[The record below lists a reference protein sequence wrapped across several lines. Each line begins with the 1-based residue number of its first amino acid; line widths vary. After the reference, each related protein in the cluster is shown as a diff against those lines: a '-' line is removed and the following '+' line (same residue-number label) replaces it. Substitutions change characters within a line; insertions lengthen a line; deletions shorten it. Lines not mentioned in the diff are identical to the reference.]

1 MNKKKNNLNQSAK
14 DPFWFREC
22 FLMPMP
28 IGIKVVNLRE
38 LLQALREV
46 SDAVIYYHLFQSRL
60 AVSQPAVEFPNDFAL
75 WAAVSLQDSAL
86 AEKLSS
92 FDPLSYD
99 NLGQVRLAM
108 VDILEEY
115 LWDLPFVPWAR
126 SGFEFHFCEASTVV
140 IRSEIVAHN
149 LRDFYQALTKVG
161 LDAMYYHFFE
171 ARWRLEKPIDDFSY
185 WIENNFNLPELVAAI
200 RGIDLY
206 FYNLREIRNTLLDL
220 IRQYVGDACGQSE

>member
-1 MNKKKNNLNQSAK
+1 MRKEKQPQKQTDKPAK
-14 DPFWFREC
+14 DPFLFREC

-28 IGIKVVNLRE
+28 IGIKAVNLRE
-38 LLQALREV
+38 LLHALREV
-46 SDAVIYYHLFQSRL
+46 SDAVLYYHLLQSRL
-60 AVSQPAVEFPNDFAL
+60 AVAAPAVEFPNDFAL

-92 FDPLSYD
+92 FDPLMYD
-99 NLGQVRLAM
+99 NLGQVRQAI

-126 SGFEFHFCEASTVV
+126 SGFEFYFCEASTVV

-149 LRDFYQALTKVG
+149 LREFCQALNKVG
-161 LDAMYYHFFE
+161 LDSMYYHFFE
-171 ARWRLEKPIDDFSY
+171 ARWRLAKPIDDFSF
-185 WIENNFNLPELVAAI
+185 WIETNFDLPELVAAI

-206 FYNLREIRNTLLDL
+206 FYNLREIRTTLLDL
-220 IRQYVGDACGQSE
+220 IRQHVGDGCG